1 MEMLFGA
8 YLTGDT
14 TMMPFTPQQLEQQFN
29 ELLPEKRIVFLH
41 PNFNG
46 QHLAL
51 EPVLRDAVYVCFRG
65 ENLDE
70 DQLRG
75 QLAAALEA
83 QAVKRL
89 DGKVRYLVLDEADRA
104 ASSSFVSFLS
114 AVLGELDGGRVV
126 VLSRVLPDGV
136 LDDEQLKS
144 RAVFFPTDFSVM
156 LWDYA
161 QNGDETLLE
170 VRAFGEGRVHLN
182 GRSVENW
189 DGALPRALFFYL
201 VDRGM
206 VTRAEIFQT
215 FWAGLNTREA
225 TNVFHV
231 TKRKISEV
239 LGTEL
244 TLYGSGFY
252 HISPKIQLSYDVSL
266 FNQLVQDSDSSDG
279 SDDHKLRQ
287 AISLYRG
294 DYLMSLKS
302 DWIMERRESLQQ
314 SVCDA
319 MISLGKIYEGKGDLR
334 EALGC
339 YLRAAQLR
347 AEREDAAYA
356 IMRLYNDLDLKEDAL
371 HAYRRLSSTLKNRL
385 KVEPSSHIQKLAA
398 QLGK

>member
-1 MEMLFGA
+1 
-8 YLTGDT
+8 
-14 TMMPFTPQQLEQQFN
+14 MMPFTSQQLAEQFSQ
-29 ELLPEKRIVFLH
+29 LLPEKRIIFLQ

-46 QHLAL
+46 QHLVL
-51 EPVLRDAVYVCFRG
+51 EPILRDAVYICFRG
-65 ENLDE
+65 ESLDAE
-70 DQLRG
+70 QLRA
-75 QLAAALEA
+75 QLTAALEA
-83 QAVKRL
+83 QSIKRL
-89 DGKVRYLVLDEADRA
+89 DKAAYLVLDEADRA
-104 ASSSFVSFLS
+104 STGAFVQFLS
-114 AVLGELDGGRVV
+114 AVSSELGKKGRVV
-126 VLSRVLPDGV
+126 VLSRVLPNGV
-136 LDDEQLKS
+136 LEDEHIRNQ
-144 RAVFFPTDFSVM
+144 ATFFPTDPSVM

-161 QNGDETLLE
+161 ENGEETLLE
-170 VRAFGEGRVHLN
+170 VRAFGEGRVHVN
-182 GRSVENW
+182 GRSVDNW

-201 VDRGM
+201 VDKGM

-215 FWAGLNTREA
+215 FWSGLNTREA

-279 SDDHKLRQ
+279 GDYMLKQ

-302 DWIMERRESLQQ
+302 DWIVERRDSLQQ

-319 MISLGKIYEGKGDLR
+319 MISLGKIYEGKGELS

-339 YLRAAQLR
+339 YLRAAHLR
-347 AEREDAAYA
+347 PEREDAAFA
-356 IMRLYNDLDLKEDAL
+356 IMRLYSELSLPQDAL
-371 HAYRRLSSTLKNRL
+371 HTYQRLSSTLKRTL
-385 KVEPSSHIQKLAA
+385 KVEPSAHLQKLAA

>member
-1 MEMLFGA
+1 
-8 YLTGDT
+8 
-14 TMMPFTPQQLEQQFN
+14 MMPFTSQQLAEQFSQ
-29 ELLPEKRIVFLH
+29 LLPEKRIIFLQ

-51 EPVLRDAVYVCFRG
+51 EPILRDAVYVCFHG
-65 ENLDE
+65 QDLDAE
-70 DQLRG
+70 QLRS
-75 QLAAALEA
+75 QLSAALEA
-83 QAVKRL
+83 QSVKRL
-89 DGKVRYLVLDEADRA
+89 DSKVPYLVLDEADRA
-104 ASSSFVSFLS
+104 TAAAFARFLTAVS
-114 AVLGELDGGRVV
+114 AELDGGRVI
-126 VLSRVLPDGV
+126 VLSRVLPNGV
-136 LDDEQLKS
+136 LDDAQIKS
-144 RAVFFPTDFSVM
+144 QATFFPTDPNVM

-161 QNGDETLLE
+161 QNDDETLLE
-170 VRAFGEGRVHLN
+170 VRAFGEGRVHVN
-182 GRSVENW
+182 GRAVDNW

-201 VDRGM
+201 VDKGM

-215 FWAGLNTREA
+215 FWSGLNTREA

-279 SDDHKLRQ
+279 SDHNMLRQ

-294 DYLMSLKS
+294 DYLMSLKA
-302 DWIMERRESLQQ
+302 DWIVERRDSLQQ

-319 MISLGKIYEGKGDLR
+319 MIALGKIYEGRGENS

-339 YLRAAQLR
+339 YLRAAHLR
-347 AEREDAAYA
+347 PEREDAAYS
-356 IMRLYNDLDLKEDAL
+356 IMRLYSELSLPQDAMS
-371 HAYRRLSSTLKNRL
+371 AYHRLSSTLKRKL

-398 QLGK
+398 QLGR

>member
-1 MEMLFGA
+1 
-8 YLTGDT
+8 
-14 TMMPFTPQQLEQQFN
+14 MMPFTSQQLAEQFSQ
-29 ELLPEKRIVFLH
+29 LLPEKRIIFLQ

-46 QHLAL
+46 QHLVL
-51 EPVLRDAVYVCFRG
+51 EPILRDAVYICFRG
-65 ENLDE
+65 ESLDAE
-70 DQLRG
+70 QLRA
-75 QLAAALEA
+75 QLTAALEA
-83 QAVKRL
+83 QSIKRL
-89 DGKVRYLVLDEADRA
+89 DKAAYLVLDEADRA
-104 ASSSFVSFLS
+104 STGAFVQFLS
-114 AVLGELDGGRVV
+114 AVSSELGKKGRVV
-126 VLSRVLPDGV
+126 VLSRVLPNGV
-136 LDDEQLKS
+136 LEDEHIRNQ
-144 RAVFFPTDFSVM
+144 ATFFPTDPSVM

-161 QNGDETLLE
+161 ENGEETLLE
-170 VRAFGEGRVHLN
+170 VRAFGEGRVHVN
-182 GRSVENW
+182 GRSVDNW

-201 VDRGM
+201 VDKGM

-215 FWAGLNTREA
+215 FWSGLNTREA

-279 SDDHKLRQ
+279 GDYMLKQ

-302 DWIMERRESLQQ
+302 GWIVERRDSLQQ

-319 MISLGKIYEGKGDLR
+319 MISLGKIYEGKGALS
-334 EALGC
+334 EALGF
-339 YLRAAQLR
+339 YLRAAHLR
-347 AEREDAAYA
+347 PEREDAAFA
-356 IMRLYNDLDLKEDAL
+356 IMRLYSELSLPQDAL
-371 HAYRRLSSTLKNRL
+371 HTYQRLSSTLKRTL
-385 KVEPSSHIQKLAA
+385 KVEPSAHLQKLAA

>member
-1 MEMLFGA
+1 
-8 YLTGDT
+8 
-14 TMMPFTPQQLEQQFN
+14 MMPFTSQQLAEQFSQ
-29 ELLPEKRIVFLH
+29 LLPEKRFIFLQ

-46 QHLAL
+46 QHLVL
-51 EPVLRDAVYVCFRG
+51 EPILRDAVYVCFRG
-65 ENLDE
+65 QNLDE
-70 DQLRG
+70 VQLRS
-75 QLAAALEA
+75 QLTAALEA
-83 QAVKRL
+83 QSVKRL
-89 DGKVRYLVLDEADRA
+89 DKVAYLVLDEGDRA
-104 ASSSFVSFLS
+104 GEGAFVQFLS
-114 AVLGELDGGRVV
+114 AVSSELARKGRVV
-126 VLSRVLPDGV
+126 VLSRVLPNGV
-136 LDDEQLKS
+136 LDNEQIRS
-144 RAVFFPTDFSVM
+144 QATFFPTDPRVM

-161 QNGDETLLE
+161 ENGEETLLE
-170 VRAFGEGRVHLN
+170 VRAFGEGRVHVN
-182 GRSVENW
+182 GRSVDNW

-201 VDRGM
+201 VDKGM

-215 FWAGLNTREA
+215 FWGGLNTREA

-266 FNQLVQDSDSSDG
+266 FNQLVQDSDSSEG
-279 SDDHKLRQ
+279 GDDQMLRQ

-302 DWIMERRESLQQ
+302 DWIVERRDSLQQ

-319 MISLGKIYEGKGDLR
+319 MISLGKIYEGKGEFS

-339 YLRAAQLR
+339 FLRAAHLR
-347 AEREDAAYA
+347 PEREDAAYA
-356 IMRLYNDLDLKEDAL
+356 IMRLYNELNLPQDAIY
-371 HAYRRLSSTLKNRL
+371 AYQRLSSTLKSKL
-385 KVEPSSHIQKLAA
+385 KVEPSAHLQKLAA

>member
-1 MEMLFGA
+1 
-8 YLTGDT
+8 
-14 TMMPFTPQQLEQQFN
+14 MMPFTPQQLAQQFN
-29 ELLPEKRIVFLH
+29 ELAPEKRVIFLH

-51 EPVLRDAVYVCFRG
+51 EVVLRDAVYVCFRG

-70 DQLRG
+70 AQLRG

-83 QAVKRL
+83 QSVKRL
-89 DGKVRYLVLDEADRA
+89 GGKVRYLVLDEADRA
-104 ASSSFVSFLS
+104 APAPFASFLS
-114 AVLGELDGGRVV
+114 AILSEFGGGRVI
-126 VLSRVLPDGV
+126 VLSRVLPDGL
-136 LDDEQLKS
+136 LDNEQIKS
-144 RAVFFPTDFSVM
+144 RAVFFPADPNVM

-161 QNGDETLLE
+161 QSSGETLLE

-182 GRSVENW
+182 GRSVESW

-201 VDRGM
+201 VDKGM

-266 FNQLVQDSDSSDG
+266 FNQLVQDSESSEG
-279 SDDHKLRQ
+279 GDDHKLRQ

-302 DWIMERRESLQQ
+302 DWIGERRESLQQ

-319 MISLGKIYEGKGDLR
+319 MISLGKIYEGKGEPS
-334 EALGC
+334 EALG
-339 YLRAAQLR
+339 YYMRAAQLR
-347 AEREDAAYA
+347 PEREDAAYA
-356 IMRLYNDLDLKEDAL
+356 IMRLYGELHLQADAL
-371 HAYRRLSSTLKNRL
+371 HAYQRLSNTLKTRL
-385 KVEPSSHIQKLAA
+385 KVEPSSHIQKLAV
-398 QLGK
+398 QLKK